1 MKNKPILVVPGD
13 TESIFFEIFLKSL
26 KKIKIKN
33 PIILIS
39 SIKMVKL
46 NFKKFKIKKK
56 IRLIDSNINKF
67 RLDNKKINVIN
78 INYTKNK
85 NKQNQIKNENK
96 YLLKSFD
103 TAFKM
108 IKKNLTNKFLNGPIN
123 KKKFLNRKYPGVTE
137 YISNYFNEKKT
148 GMLIYN
154 KNLSVCPLTT
164 HLPIKLVQKK
174 ITKKLIQDKLRIINN
189 FYLKKFNFKP
199 IIGVTGLNPH
209 CETTLFFNEDDKII
223 SPAIKFSKKNGINVY
238 GPFSA
243 DTIFLKQNRK
253 KFDVILGMY
262 HDQVL
267 APLKTIYEYDAIN
280 ITMGLPFLRVSPDHG
295 PNEKMINKNLSNP
308 KSLIRALEFLDKN

>member
-1 MKNKPILVVPGD
+1 MKNNPILVVPGD
-13 TESIFFEIFLKSL
+13 TGSIFFEIFLKSL

-39 SIKMVKL
+39 SIKIVKI
-46 NFKKFKIKKK
+46 NFKKFKTKKK
-56 IRLIDSNINKF
+56 IRLIDPNINKF

-78 INYTKNK
+78 VNYTKNK
-85 NKQNQIKNENK
+85 NKKNQIKNENK

-174 ITKKLIQDKLRIINN
+174 ITKKLIQDKLMIINN

-199 IIGVTGLNPH
+199 KIGVTGLNPH

-243 DTIFLKQNRK
+243 DTIFIKQNRK